1 MGGVAFGPF
10 VFPVEYFA
18 AILAALL
25 VLCLGWYLA
34 IKVDA
39 RLHPMPVRVICAF
52 VLAARMGH
60 VVSHWPSFAAE
71 PFRIFSFLQGGFYWP
86 AGVVGALA
94 MDLAVLRHPRTIAW
108 SLIPMGTAAMA
119 AAMAIFFLAEVPRAS
134 LPDGPFATT
143 EGRVVVPRALKGRK
157 LVINFWAS
165 WCPPCRDELP
175 MMAEFAHADHR
186 VEFLFADQGEDISAI
201 QSFLQA
207 RGIALDTVL
216 LDSYGSIARNYQ
228 VRGLPTTLFINE
240 DGNVQSINVGEVSKE
255 NLSAALA
262 ELH

>member
-1 MGGVAFGPF
+1 MGAVAFGPF

-25 VLCLGWYLA
+25 VLGLGWYLA

-39 RLHPMPVRVICAF
+39 RFHPMRVRVICAF
-52 VLAARMGH
+52 VLAARLGH
-60 VVSHWPSFAAE
+60 VLAHWGSFAAE
-71 PFRIFSFLQGGFYWP
+71 PLRVFSFLQGGYYWP
-86 AGVVGALA
+86 AGVAGAIA
-94 MDLAVLRHPRTIAW
+94 MNLVILRHPRTIAW
-108 SLIPMGTAAMA
+108 SLIPLGAGAMA
-119 AAMAIFFLAEVPRAS
+119 AAMAIHFLTELPRAS
-134 LPDGPFATT
+134 LPDEPFATT
-143 EGRVVVPRALKGRK
+143 DGRIVVPRALKGRK
-157 LVINFWAS
+157 LVINLWAS

-175 MMAEFAHADHR
+175 MMADLAHTDQRA
-186 VEFLFADQGEDISAI
+186 EFLFADQGEDIPAI

-207 RGIALDTVL
+207 RGIVLDTVL
-216 LDSYGSIARNYQ
+216 LDQHGSIARRYQ

-240 DGNVQSINVGEVSKE
+240 DGHVQSINVGELSRE

>member
-1 MGGVAFGPF
+1 MGTVAFGPF

-18 AILAALL
+18 TILAALL

-52 VLAARMGH
+52 VLTARMGH
-60 VVSHWPSFAAE
+60 VVAHWPSFAAE
-71 PFRIFSFLQGGFYWP
+71 PARIFSFLQGGFYWP
-86 AGVVGALA
+86 AGVAAAIA
-94 MDLAVLRHPRTIAW
+94 MDLVVLRHPRAIAW
-108 SLIPMGTAAMA
+108 SLIPIGAAAIA
-119 AAMAIFFLAEVPRAS
+119 AAMAIYFLAEVPRAS
-134 LPDGPFATT
+134 LPDERFATT
-143 EGRVVVPRALKGRK
+143 DGRVVVPRSLKGRK

-186 VEFLFADQGEDISAI
+186 AEFLFADQGEDIPAI

-207 RGIALDTVL
+207 RGIVLDTVL
-216 LDSYGSIARNYQ
+216 LDPYGSIAGNYQ
-228 VRGLPTTLFINE
+228 IRGLPTTLFINE